1 MSTFFFFFFL
11 RYENDFLLHYLHFLL
26 LRPGQP
32 ANVRYVLRI
41 YGKDLL
47 YEETTDICLD

>member
-1 MSTFFFFFFL
+1 MYTFFFL
-11 RYENDFLLHYLHFLL
+11 RYENDFLLRYLHFLFL
-26 LRPGQP
+26 GPGQP
-32 ANVRYVLRI
+32 ANVIYVLCI